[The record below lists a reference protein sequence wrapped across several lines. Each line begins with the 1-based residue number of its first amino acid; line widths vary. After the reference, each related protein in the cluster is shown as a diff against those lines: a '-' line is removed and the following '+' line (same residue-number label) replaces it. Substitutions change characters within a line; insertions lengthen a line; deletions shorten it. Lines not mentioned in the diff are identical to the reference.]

1 MLLRVSVLVLVVGL
15 LVPSG
20 AMAAAKWNMK
30 FGHDMPEDSAQHV
43 AALKYAELVK
53 ERTKGQVE
61 VKVFPA
67 QQLGTDPEMVQQA
80 QMGTLEIVLPPTAKI
95 SGFAPSL
102 QLADLPFLFPT
113 KETCYQ
119 VLDGPVGDKLMALLE
134 SKGLKGVSFWESGF
148 KQMTANK
155 PIRKP
160 EDFAGMKVRVMES
173 PILIAQYKQVKANPI
188 PIDFAETYNAL
199 QQGVVEA
206 QENPLVS
213 IVNMKF
219 YEVQKYTMLSNHGFL
234 GYAFLFSKKVYEGLP
249 ADIQKVLRDTAREL
263 APFERAETAR
273 RESGYIERIRKG
285 GSQIVEFSA
294 AEKAA
299 FEQAFRP
306 VHQQFAKTIGED
318 LLKEA
323 YAHIETLRKK

>member
-1 MLLRVSVLVLVVGL
+1 MMSRVSVLVFVLSLVVT
-15 LVPSG
+15 SG

-30 FGHDMPEDSAQHV
+30 FGHDMPEDSAQHT
-43 AALKYAELVK
+43 AALKYADLVK

-61 VKVFPA
+61 IKVFPA

-95 SGFAPSL
+95 SGFAAQL
-102 QLADLPFLFPT
+102 QLADLPFLFPS
-113 KETCYQ
+113 KEICYQ
-119 VLDGPVGDKLMALLE
+119 VLDGPVGDKVLALLDA
-134 SKGLKGVSFWESGF
+134 KGLKGVSFWESGF
-148 KQMTANK
+148 KQITANK
-155 PIRKP
+155 AIRKP

-173 PILIAQYKQVKANPI
+173 PLLIAQYKQVKANPV

-199 QQGVVEA
+199 QQGVVDA

-234 GYAFLFSKKVYEGLP
+234 GYAFLFSKKVYDGLP
-249 ADIQKVLRDTAREL
+249 ADIQKVMRDTAREL
-263 APFERAETAR
+263 ASFERQDTAR
-273 RESGYIERIRKG
+273 REAGYIERIKKG
-285 GSQIVEFSA
+285 GSQIVTLSPQELQ
-294 AEKAA
+294 A
-299 FEQAFRP
+299 FEKAFRP

-318 LLKEA
+318 LLKET
-323 YAHIETLRKK
+323 YAHIEKLRK

>member
-1 MLLRVSVLVLVVGL
+1 MLRRVSVFVLALGL

-20 AMAAAKWNMK
+20 AMAAAKWSMK
-30 FGHDMPEDSAQHV
+30 FGHDMPEDSAQHA
-43 AALKYAELVK
+43 AALKFAQLVNQ
-53 ERTKGQVE
+53 RTNGQVE

-95 SGFAPSL
+95 SGFSASL

-113 KETCYQ
+113 KEICYQ
-119 VLDGPVGDKLMALLE
+119 VLDGPVGDKLLAMLE
-134 SKGLKGVSFWESGF
+134 TKGLKGLSFWESGF

-173 PILIAQYKQVKANPI
+173 PLLIAQYKQVKANPI

-234 GYAFLFSKKVYEGLP
+234 GYAFLVSKKVWDGLP
-249 ADIQKVLRDTAREL
+249 ADIQKALRDTAREL
-263 APFERAETAR
+263 APFERADTAR
-273 RESGYIERIRKG
+273 REGGYIERIKKG
-285 GSQIVEFSA
+285 GSEVITLTA
-294 AEKAA
+294 AELSA
-299 FEQAFRP
+299 FEKAFRP
-306 VHQQFAKTIGED
+306 VHQQFAPRIGED
-318 LLKEA
+318 LVKEA
-323 YAHIETLRKK
+323 YAQIEKLRKK

>member
-1 MLLRVSVLVLVVGL
+1 MKRAMMLLGLVLCL
-15 LVPSG
+15 SAPSVTL
-20 AMAAAKWNMK
+20 AAQYVMK

-43 AALKYAELVK
+43 AALKYADLVK
-53 ERTKGQVE
+53 ERTKGRVE
-61 VKVFPA
+61 IRVFPA

-95 SGFAPSL
+95 SGFAPAL
-102 QLADLPFLFPT
+102 QLADLPFLFPN
-113 KETCYQ
+113 KEICYR
-119 VLDGPVGDKLMALLE
+119 VLDGPVGDKLLAMLD

-206 QENPLVS
+206 QENPLAS

-234 GYAFLFSKKVYEGLP
+234 GYAFLFSKKVYDGLP
-249 ADIQKVLRDTAREL
+249 ADVQQTLRDTAREL
-263 APFERAETAR
+263 ASFERQDTAR
-273 RESGYIERIRKG
+273 REGGYVERIKKG
-285 GSQIVEFSA
+285 GSQVIEFTPQERQA
-294 AEKAA
+294 FEKA
-299 FEQAFRP
+299 FLP
-306 VHQQFAKTIGED
+306 VHKQFEKVVGED

-323 YAHIETLRKK
+323 YAHIDKLRK

>member
-1 MLLRVSVLVLVVGL
+1 MVRRLCLLVLALGL
-15 LVPSG
+15 LAPSG
-20 AMAAAKWNMK
+20 AAAAAKWSMK

-43 AALKYAELVK
+43 AALKFADLVK

-95 SGFAPSL
+95 SGFAPQL
-102 QLADLPFLFPT
+102 QLADLPFLFPS
-113 KETCYQ
+113 KAICYQ
-119 VLDGPVGDKLMALLE
+119 VLDGPVGDKLLALLE

-148 KQMTANK
+148 KQ
-155 PIRKP
+155 
-160 EDFAGMKVRVMES
+160 MKVRVMES

-234 GYAFLFSKKVYEGLP
+234 GYAFLFSKKVYDGLP
-249 ADIQKVLRDTAREL
+249 TDIQKVLRDTAREL
-263 APFERAETAR
+263 APFERSDTAR
-273 RESGYIERIRKG
+273 REAGYIERIKKG
-285 GSQIVEFSA
+285 GSEIVEFSP

-299 FEQAFRP
+299 FEKAFRP

-318 LLKEA
+318 LLKET
-323 YAHIETLRKK
+323 YAQIETLRK

>member
-1 MLLRVSVLVLVVGL
+1 MLQRASVLVLVFGL

-95 SGFAPSL
+95 SGFAAQL
-102 QLADLPFLFPT
+102 QLADLPFLFPS
-113 KETCYQ
+113 KEICYQ
-119 VLDGPVGDKLMALLE
+119 VLDGPVGDKLLALLDA
-134 SKGLKGVSFWESGF
+134 KGLKGISFWESGF
-148 KQMTANK
+148 KQVTANK
-155 PIRKP
+155 AIRKP

-173 PILIAQYKQVKANPI
+173 PLLIAQYKQVKANPV

-199 QQGVVEA
+199 QQGVVDA

-234 GYAFLFSKKVYEGLP
+234 GYAFLFSKKVYDGLP
-249 ADIQKVLRDTAREL
+249 ADIQKVMRDTAREL
-263 APFERAETAR
+263 ASFERQDTAR
-273 RESGYIERIRKG
+273 REAGYIERIKKG
-285 GSQIVEFSA
+285 GSQVVALTPQELQAF
-294 AEKAA
+294 EKAL
-299 FEQAFRP
+299 RP

-318 LLKEA
+318 LLNEA
-323 YAHIETLRKK
+323 YAHIDKLRK

>member
-1 MLLRVSVLVLVVGL
+1 MLKRVSVLL
-15 LVPSG
+15 LVFGLVAPSA

-43 AALKYAELVK
+43 AALKYADLVK

-61 VKVFPA
+61 IKVFPA

-95 SGFAPSL
+95 SGFAAQL
-102 QLADLPFLFPT
+102 QLADLPFLFPS

-119 VLDGPVGDKLMALLE
+119 VLDGPVGDKVLALLDA
-134 SKGLKGVSFWESGF
+134 KGLKGVSFWESGF
-148 KQMTANK
+148 KQITANK
-155 PIRKP
+155 AIRKP

-173 PILIAQYKQVKANPI
+173 PLLIAQYKQVKANPV

-199 QQGVVEA
+199 QQGVVDA

-234 GYAFLFSKKVYEGLP
+234 GYAFLFSKKVYDGLP
-249 ADIQKVLRDTAREL
+249 ADIQKVMRDTAREL
-263 APFERAETAR
+263 AAFERQDTAR
-273 RESGYIERIRKG
+273 REAGYIERIKKG
-285 GSQIVEFSA
+285 GSQIVTLSPPELQ
-294 AEKAA
+294 A
-299 FEQAFRP
+299 FEKAFRP

-318 LLKEA
+318 LLKET
-323 YAHIETLRKK
+323 YAHIEKLRK

>member
-1 MLLRVSVLVLVVGL
+1 MLKRVSVVLLLFGL
-15 LVPSG
+15 LVPSA

-30 FGHDMPEDSAQHV
+30 FGHDMPEDSAQHA
-43 AALKYAELVK
+43 AALKYADLVK

-61 VKVFPA
+61 IKVFPA

-95 SGFAPSL
+95 SGFAAQL
-102 QLADLPFLFPT
+102 QLADLPFLFPS
-113 KETCYQ
+113 KEVCYQ
-119 VLDGPVGDKLMALLE
+119 VLDGPVGDKVLALLDA
-134 SKGLKGVSFWESGF
+134 KGLKGVSFWESGF
-148 KQMTANK
+148 KQITANK
-155 PIRKP
+155 AIRKP

-173 PILIAQYKQVKANPI
+173 PLLIAQYKQVKANPV

-199 QQGVVEA
+199 QQGVVDA

-234 GYAFLFSKKVYEGLP
+234 GYAFLFSKKVYDGLP
-249 ADIQKVLRDTAREL
+249 ADIQKVMRDTAREL
-263 APFERAETAR
+263 ASFERQDTAR
-273 RESGYIERIRKG
+273 REGGYIERIKKG
-285 GSQIVEFSA
+285 GSQVVTLTPQELQGFA
-294 AEKAA
+294 KA
-299 FEQAFRP
+299 FQP

-318 LLKEA
+318 LLKET
-323 YAHIETLRKK
+323 YAHIEKLRK

>member
-1 MLLRVSVLVLVVGL
+1 MLKRVSVLLLVFGLVV
-15 LVPSG
+15 PSA

-43 AALKYAELVK
+43 VALKYVDLVK

-61 VKVFPA
+61 IKVFPA

-95 SGFAPSL
+95 SGFAAQL
-102 QLADLPFLFPT
+102 QLADLPFLFPS
-113 KETCYQ
+113 KEICYQ
-119 VLDGPVGDKLMALLE
+119 VLDGPVGDKVLALLDA
-134 SKGLKGVSFWESGF
+134 KGLKGVSFWESGF
-148 KQMTANK
+148 KQITANK
-155 PIRKP
+155 AIRKP

-173 PILIAQYKQVKANPI
+173 PLLIAQYKQVKANPV

-199 QQGVVEA
+199 QQGVVDA

-249 ADIQKVLRDTAREL
+249 ADIQKIMRDTAREL
-263 APFERAETAR
+263 ATFERQDTAR
-273 RESGYIERIRKG
+273 REAGYIERIKKG
-285 GSQIVEFSA
+285 GSQIVTLSPQELQ
-294 AEKAA
+294 A
-299 FEQAFRP
+299 FEKAFRP

-318 LLKEA
+318 LLKET
-323 YAHIETLRKK
+323 YAHIEKLRK

>member
-1 MLLRVSVLVLVVGL
+1 MKRALVLSGL
-15 LVPSG
+15 VLSLVFPSG
-20 AMAAAKWNMK
+20 VLAAAQYVMK

-53 ERTKGQVE
+53 ERTQGRVE
-61 VKVFPA
+61 VRVFPA

-80 QMGTLEIVLPPTAKI
+80 QMGTLEIVLPPTAKL
-95 SGFAPSL
+95 SGFVPQL

-113 KETCYQ
+113 KEICYQ
-119 VLDGPVGDKLMALLE
+119 VLDGPVGDKLLAMME
-134 SKGLKGVSFWESGF
+134 KVGLKGVAFWESGF

-155 PIRKP
+155 PIRRP

-219 YEVQKYTMLSNHGFL
+219 YEVQKYTMLSYHGFL
-234 GYAFLFSKKVYEGLP
+234 GYAFLFSKKVYDGLP
-249 ADIQKVLRDTAREL
+249 PDIQKVLRDTAREL

-273 RESGYIERIRKG
+273 REAGYIERIRKG
-285 GSQIVEFSA
+285 GSQIVEFTP
-294 AEKAA
+294 EERVA
-299 FEQAFRP
+299 FEKAFRP
-306 VHQQFAKTIGED
+306 VHEQFAKVVGED

-323 YAHIETLRKK
+323 YAHIERLRK

>member
-1 MLLRVSVLVLVVGL
+1 MMRAVLVLGLTLGL
-15 LVPSG
+15 LLPSG
-20 AMAAAKWNMK
+20 ALAAAKWNMK

-43 AALKYAELVK
+43 AALKFADLVK

-67 QQLGTDPEMVQQA
+67 QQLGTDPEMMQQA

-95 SGFAPSL
+95 SGFAAQL
-102 QLADLPFLFPT
+102 QLADLPFLFPS
-113 KETCYQ
+113 KQACYQ
-119 VLDGPVGDKLMALLE
+119 VLDGPVGDKLMAFLDA
-134 SKGLKGVSFWESGF
+134 KGLKGVSFWESGF

-173 PILIAQYKQVKANPI
+173 PLLIAQYKQMKANPI

-234 GYAFLFSKKVYEGLP
+234 GYAFLFSKKVYDGLP

-263 APFERAETAR
+263 AAFERQDTAR
-273 RESGYIERIRKG
+273 REGGYIERIKKG
-285 GSQIVEFSA
+285 GSEVITLTPQEL
-294 AEKAA
+294 
-299 FEQAFRP
+299 QAFAKALLP
-306 VHQQFAKTIGED
+306 VHQQFAKTIGEE

-323 YAHIETLRKK
+323 YAEVDKYRK

>member
-1 MLLRVSVLVLVVGL
+1 MLKRVSVLLLVLGLVV
-15 LVPSG
+15 PSA
-20 AMAAAKWNMK
+20 AMAAAKWTMK

-43 AALKYAELVK
+43 AALKYADLVK

-61 VKVFPA
+61 IKVFPA

-95 SGFAPSL
+95 SGFAAQL
-102 QLADLPFLFPT
+102 QLADLPFLFPS
-113 KETCYQ
+113 KEACYQ
-119 VLDGPVGDKLMALLE
+119 VLDGPVGDKVLALLDA
-134 SKGLKGVSFWESGF
+134 KGLKGVSFWESGF
-148 KQMTANK
+148 KQITANK
-155 PIRKP
+155 AIRKP

-173 PILIAQYKQVKANPI
+173 PLLIAQYKQVKANPV

-199 QQGVVEA
+199 QQGVVDA

-234 GYAFLFSKKVYEGLP
+234 GYAFLFSKKVYDGLP
-249 ADIQKVLRDTAREL
+249 ADIQKVMRDTAREL
-263 APFERAETAR
+263 ASFERQDTAR
-273 RESGYIERIRKG
+273 REAGYIERIKKG
-285 GSQIVEFSA
+285 GSQIVTLSPQELQ
-294 AEKAA
+294 A
-299 FEQAFRP
+299 FEKAFRP

-318 LLKEA
+318 LLKET
-323 YAHIETLRKK
+323 YAHIDKLRK

>member
-1 MLLRVSVLVLVVGL
+1 MLKRVSVLALVLGL

-20 AMAAAKWNMK
+20 VMAAAKWSMK

-95 SGFAPSL
+95 SGFAAQL
-102 QLADLPFLFPT
+102 QLADLPFLFPS
-113 KETCYQ
+113 KDTCYQ
-119 VLDGPVGDKLMALLE
+119 VLDGPVGDKLLAVLE
-134 SKGLKGVSFWESGF
+134 AKGLKGVSFWESGF
-148 KQMTANK
+148 KQITANK
-155 PIRKP
+155 AIRKP

-173 PILIAQYKQVKANPI
+173 PLLIAQYKQVKANPV

-199 QQGVVEA
+199 QQGVVDA

-219 YEVQKYTMLSNHGFL
+219 YEVQKFTMLSNHGFL
-234 GYAFLFSKKVYEGLP
+234 GYAFLFSKKVYDGLP
-249 ADIQKVLRDTAREL
+249 ADIQTIMRDTAREL
-263 APFERAETAR
+263 ASFERQDTAR
-273 RESGYIERIRKG
+273 REAGYIERIKKG
-285 GSQIVEFSA
+285 GSQVVTLTPQELQAF
-294 AEKAA
+294 EKAL
-299 FEQAFRP
+299 RP

-318 LLKEA
+318 LLKET
-323 YAHIETLRKK
+323 YAHIDKLRK

>member
-1 MLLRVSVLVLVVGL
+1 MMRRVLVLCLALGL
-15 LVPSG
+15 LLPSA

-43 AALKYAELVK
+43 AAMKYAQLVK

-95 SGFAPSL
+95 GGFSASL
-102 QLADLPFLFPT
+102 QLADLPFLFPS
-113 KETCYQ
+113 KEICYQ
-119 VLDGPVGDKLMALLE
+119 VLDGPVGDTLLAKLE
-134 SKGLKGVSFWESGF
+134 EKGLKGVSFWESGF

-155 PIRKP
+155 AIRKP
-160 EDFAGMKVRVMES
+160 EDFAGLKVRVMES
-173 PILIAQYKQVKANPI
+173 PLLIAQYKQVKANPI

-199 QQGVVEA
+199 QQGVADA

-234 GYAFLFSKKVYEGLP
+234 GYAFLFSKKVWDGLP
-249 ADIQKVLRDTAREL
+249 ADIQKVMRDTAREM

-273 RESGYIERIRKG
+273 REGGYIERIKKG
-285 GSQIVEFSA
+285 GSEVITLSSA
-294 AEKAA
+294 ELAGFEKA
-299 FEQAFRP
+299 FKP
-306 VHQQFAKTIGED
+306 VHQQFAPKIGEP

-323 YAHIETLRKK
+323 YAHIDKLRK

>member
-1 MLLRVSVLVLVVGL
+1 MLKRVSVLVLVLGL

-20 AMAAAKWNMK
+20 VMAAAKWNMK

-43 AALKYAELVK
+43 AALKYADLVK

-61 VKVFPA
+61 IKVFPA

-95 SGFAPSL
+95 SGFAAQL
-102 QLADLPFLFPT
+102 QLADLPFLFPS
-113 KETCYQ
+113 KQICYQ
-119 VLDGPVGDKLMALLE
+119 VLDGPVGDKLLALLDA
-134 SKGLKGVSFWESGF
+134 KGLKGISFWESGF
-148 KQMTANK
+148 KQITANK
-155 PIRKP
+155 AIRKP

-173 PILIAQYKQVKANPI
+173 PLLIAQYKQVKANPV

-199 QQGVVEA
+199 QQGVVDA

-234 GYAFLFSKKVYEGLP
+234 GYAFLFSKKVYDGLP
-249 ADIQKVLRDTAREL
+249 ADVQKVMRDTAREL
-263 APFERAETAR
+263 ASFERQDTAR
-273 RESGYIERIRKG
+273 RETGYIERIKNG
-285 GSQIVEFSA
+285 GSQVVALSPQELEGF
-294 AEKAA
+294 EK
-299 FEQAFRP
+299 AFRP

-318 LLKEA
+318 LLNEA
-323 YAHIETLRKK
+323 YTHIEKLRK

>member
-1 MLLRVSVLVLVVGL
+1 MLQRVSVLVLVLGL

-20 AMAAAKWNMK
+20 ALAAAKWNMK

-95 SGFAPSL
+95 SGFAAQL
-102 QLADLPFLFPT
+102 QLADLPFLFPS
-113 KETCYQ
+113 KEVCYQ
-119 VLDGPVGDKLMALLE
+119 VLDGPVGDKLLALLDA
-134 SKGLKGVSFWESGF
+134 KGLKGISFWESGF

-155 PIRKP
+155 AIRKP

-173 PILIAQYKQVKANPI
+173 PLLIAQYKQVKANPV

-199 QQGVVEA
+199 QQGVVDA

-234 GYAFLFSKKVYEGLP
+234 GYAFLFSKKVYDGLP
-249 ADIQKVLRDTAREL
+249 ADIQKIMRETAREL
-263 APFERAETAR
+263 AAFERQDTAR
-273 RESGYIERIRKG
+273 REAGYIDRIKKG
-285 GSQIVEFSA
+285 GSQIVELTSQ
-294 AEKAA
+294 ELQA
-299 FEQAFRP
+299 FEKAFRP

-318 LLKEA
+318 LLKET
-323 YAHIETLRKK
+323 YAHIEKLRK

>member
-1 MLLRVSVLVLVVGL
+1 MLQRAAGLVLVLAL
-15 LVPSG
+15 LLPSG
-20 AMAAAKWNMK
+20 AMAAAKWTMK

-43 AALKYAELVK
+43 AAMKYAELVK

-95 SGFAPSL
+95 GGFAPQL
-102 QLADLPFLFPT
+102 QLADLPFLFPS
-113 KETCYQ
+113 KETCYK
-119 VLDGPVGDKLMALLE
+119 VLDGPVGDKLLALLE
-134 SKGLKGVSFWESGF
+134 PKGLKGVSFWESGF

-155 PIRKP
+155 AIRKP

-173 PILIAQYKQVKANPI
+173 PLLIAQYKQVKANPV
-188 PIDFAETYNAL
+188 PIDFSETYNAL
-199 QQGVVEA
+199 QQGVVDA

-219 YEVQKYTMLSNHGFL
+219 YEVQKYTMLSSHGFL
-234 GYAFLFSKKVYEGLP
+234 GYAFLFSKKVFDGLP
-249 ADIQKVLRDTAREL
+249 ADIQKILRDTAREL
-263 APFERAETAR
+263 AAFERADTAR
-273 RESGYIERIRKG
+273 REAGYIERIKKG

-299 FEQAFRP
+299 FEKAFRP
-306 VHQQFAKTIGED
+306 VHQQFAKTIGEE

-323 YAHIETLRKK
+323 YAEVEKYRK

>member
-1 MLLRVSVLVLVVGL
+1 MMRPLVALALALALLA
-15 LVPSG
+15 PP
-20 AMAAAKWNMK
+20 AALAAQYSMK
-30 FGHDMPEDSAQHV
+30 FGHDMPEDSAQHA

-53 ERTKGQVE
+53 ERTKGRVE

-67 QQLGTDPEMVQQA
+67 QQLGTAPEMVQQA

-95 SGFAPSL
+95 GGFAPQL

-113 KETCYQ
+113 KGICYQ
-119 VLDGPVGDKLMALLE
+119 VLDGPVGDRLLSLLE

-155 PIRKP
+155 PLRKA
-160 EDFAGMKVRVMES
+160 EDFAGLKFRVMES
-173 PILIAQYKQVKANPI
+173 PILIAQYKQVKANPV

-199 QQGVVEA
+199 QQGVVDA

-234 GYAFLFSKKVYEGLP
+234 GYAFLFSKKVWDGLP
-249 ADIQKVLRDTAREL
+249 ADIQKILRDTAREL
-263 APFERAETAR
+263 APVERQDTAK
-273 RESGYIERIRKG
+273 REAGYIERIRKG
-285 GSQIVEFSA
+285 GSQIVEFTA
-294 AEKAA
+294 AERAGLEK
-299 FEQAFRP
+299 AFRP

-318 LLKEA
+318 LLQQA
-323 YAHIETLRKK
+323 YEHVEKLRK

>member
-1 MLLRVSVLVLVVGL
+1 MKYRLIIVGL
-15 LVPSG
+15 AVSLALG
-20 AMAAAKWNMK
+20 APAWAAQYVLKL
-30 FGHDMPEDSAQHV
+30 GHDMPENSAQHV
-43 AALKYAELVK
+43 AALKFRDLVK
-53 ERTKGQVE
+53 ERTQGRVE
-61 VKVFPA
+61 VRVFPA

-80 QMGTLEIVLPPTAKI
+80 QMGTLEIVLPPTAKL
-95 SGFAPSL
+95 SGFVPQL

-113 KETCYQ
+113 KDACYK
-119 VLDGPVGDKLMALLE
+119 VLDGPVGDKLLAMLE
-134 SKGLKGVSFWESGF
+134 SKGLVGVSFWESGF

-234 GYAFLFSKKVYEGLP
+234 GYAFLFSKKVWDTLP

-263 APFERAETAR
+263 APFEREETAR
-273 RESGYIERIRKG
+273 REAGYIATIKKG
-285 GSQIVEFSA
+285 GSQIIEFTPQ
-294 AEKAA
+294 ERAA
-299 FEQAFRP
+299 FEKAFRP

-318 LLKEA
+318 LLQQT
-323 YAHIETLRKK
+323 YAQIESLRK

>member
-1 MLLRVSVLVLVVGL
+1 MLKRVSVLL
-15 LVPSG
+15 LVFGLIAPSA

-43 AALKYAELVK
+43 AALKYADLVK

-61 VKVFPA
+61 IKVFPA

-95 SGFAPSL
+95 SGFAAQL
-102 QLADLPFLFPT
+102 QLADLPFLFPS
-113 KETCYQ
+113 KDICYQ
-119 VLDGPVGDKLMALLE
+119 VLDGPVGDKVLALLDA
-134 SKGLKGVSFWESGF
+134 KGLKGVSFWESGF
-148 KQMTANK
+148 KQITANK
-155 PIRKP
+155 AIRKP

-173 PILIAQYKQVKANPI
+173 PLLIAQYKQVKANPV

-199 QQGVVEA
+199 QQGVVDA

-234 GYAFLFSKKVYEGLP
+234 GYAFLFSKKVYDGLP
-249 ADIQKVLRDTAREL
+249 ADIQKIMRDTAREL
-263 APFERAETAR
+263 ASFERQDTAR
-273 RESGYIERIRKG
+273 RETGYIERIKKG
-285 GSQIVEFSA
+285 GSQVVTLSPEELQAF
-294 AEKAA
+294 EKAL
-299 FEQAFRP
+299 RP

-318 LLKEA
+318 LLQET
-323 YAHIETLRKK
+323 YAHIEKLRK

>member
-1 MLLRVSVLVLVVGL
+1 MLKRVSVLLLVLGLVV
-15 LVPSG
+15 PSA
-20 AMAAAKWNMK
+20 AMAAAKWSMK

-43 AALKYAELVK
+43 AALKYADLVK

-61 VKVFPA
+61 IKVFPA

-95 SGFAPSL
+95 SGFAAQL
-102 QLADLPFLFPT
+102 QLADLPFLFPS

-119 VLDGPVGDKLMALLE
+119 VLDGPVGDKVLALLDA
-134 SKGLKGVSFWESGF
+134 KGLKGVSFWESGF
-148 KQMTANK
+148 KQITANK
-155 PIRKP
+155 AIRKP

-173 PILIAQYKQVKANPI
+173 PLLIAQYKQVKANPV

-199 QQGVVEA
+199 QQGVVDA

-234 GYAFLFSKKVYEGLP
+234 GYAFLFSKKVYDGLP
-249 ADIQKVLRDTAREL
+249 ADIQKVMRDTAREL
-263 APFERAETAR
+263 ASFER
-273 RESGYIERIRKG
+273 RIRRDGKPAT
-285 GSQIVEFSA
+285 SSESRRA
-294 AEKAA
+294 AA
-299 FEQAFRP
+299 RSS
-306 VHQQFAKTIGED
+306 
-318 LLKEA
+318 
-323 YAHIETLRKK
+323 R

>member
-1 MLLRVSVLVLVVGL
+1 MKRGLVLSGLIFGL
-15 LVPSG
+15 LLPSG
-20 AMAAAKWNMK
+20 APGAQWVMK

-53 ERTKGQVE
+53 ARTRGRVE
-61 VKVFPA
+61 VRVFPA

-80 QMGTLEIVLPPTAKI
+80 QMGTLEIVLPPTAKL
-95 SGFAPSL
+95 SGFVPQL
-102 QLADLPFLFPT
+102 QLADLPFLFPS
-113 KETCYQ
+113 KAICYQ
-119 VLDGPVGDKLMALLE
+119 VLDGPVGDKLLAMMD
-134 SKGLKGVSFWESGF
+134 KVGLKGVAFWESGF

-155 PIRKP
+155 PIRHP

-219 YEVQKYTMLSNHGFL
+219 YEVQKYTMLSYHGFL
-234 GYAFLFSKKVYEGLP
+234 GYAFLFSKKVYDGLP

-263 APFERAETAR
+263 APFERQDTAR
-273 RESGYIERIRKG
+273 REAGYIERIKKG
-285 GSQIVEFSA
+285 GSQIVEFTPQ
-294 AEKAA
+294 ERAA

-306 VHQQFAKTIGED
+306 VHQQFAKVVGED

-323 YAHIETLRKK
+323 YAHIERLRKQ

>member
-1 MLLRVSVLVLVVGL
+1 MLKRVSVLALVLGL

-20 AMAAAKWNMK
+20 AMAAAKWSMK

-95 SGFAPSL
+95 SGFAAPL
-102 QLADLPFLFPT
+102 QLADLPFLFPS

-119 VLDGPVGDKLMALLE
+119 VLDGSVGDKLLALLDA
-134 SKGLKGVSFWESGF
+134 KGLKGVSFWESGF
-148 KQMTANK
+148 KQITANK
-155 PIRKP
+155 AIRKP

-173 PILIAQYKQVKANPI
+173 PLLIAQYKQVKANPV

-199 QQGVVEA
+199 QQGVVDA

-219 YEVQKYTMLSNHGFL
+219 YEVQKFTMLSNHGFL
-234 GYAFLFSKKVYEGLP
+234 GYAFLFSKKVYDGLP
-249 ADIQKVLRDTAREL
+249 ADIQKIMRDTAREL
-263 APFERAETAR
+263 ASFERQDTAR
-273 RESGYIERIRKG
+273 REAGYIERIKKG
-285 GSQIVEFSA
+285 GSQVVSLTPQELQAF
-294 AEKAA
+294 EKAL
-299 FEQAFRP
+299 RP

-318 LLKEA
+318 LLKET
-323 YAHIETLRKK
+323 YAHIDKLRK

>member
-1 MLLRVSVLVLVVGL
+1 MLKRVSVLLLLFGL

-20 AMAAAKWNMK
+20 AKAAAKWNMK
-30 FGHDMPEDSAQHV
+30 FGHDMPEDSAQHA
-43 AALKYAELVK
+43 AALKYADLVK

-61 VKVFPA
+61 IKVFPA

-95 SGFAPSL
+95 SGFAAQL
-102 QLADLPFLFPT
+102 QLADLPFLFPS
-113 KETCYQ
+113 KEICYQ
-119 VLDGPVGDKLMALLE
+119 VLDGPVGDKVLALLDA
-134 SKGLKGVSFWESGF
+134 KGLKGVSFWESGF
-148 KQMTANK
+148 KQITANK
-155 PIRKP
+155 AIRKP

-173 PILIAQYKQVKANPI
+173 PLLIAQYKQVKANPV

-199 QQGVVEA
+199 QQGVVDA

-234 GYAFLFSKKVYEGLP
+234 GYAFLFSKKVYDGLP
-249 ADIQKVLRDTAREL
+249 ADIQKVMRDTAREL
-263 APFERAETAR
+263 ASFERQDTAR
-273 RESGYIERIRKG
+273 REAGYVERIKKG
-285 GSQIVEFSA
+285 GSQVVALTPQELQGFA
-294 AEKAA
+294 KA
-299 FEQAFRP
+299 FQP

-323 YAHIETLRKK
+323 YAHIDKLRK

>member
-1 MLLRVSVLVLVVGL
+1 MRRLVVSALALAL
-15 LVPSG
+15 LLPS
-20 AMAAAKWNMK
+20 AARAAQYSMK

-53 ERTKGQVE
+53 ERTKGRVE

-95 SGFAPSL
+95 GGFAAQL
-102 QLADLPFLFPT
+102 QLADLPFLFPA
-113 KETCYQ
+113 KEICYQ
-119 VLDGPVGDKLMALLE
+119 VLDGPVGDRLLGLLE

-155 PIRKP
+155 PLRKP
-160 EDFAGMKVRVMES
+160 EDFAGLKFRVMES
-173 PILIAQYKQVKANPI
+173 PILIAQYKQVKANPV

-199 QQGVVEA
+199 QQGVVDA

-234 GYAFLFSKKVYEGLP
+234 GYAFLFSKKVWDGLP
-249 ADIQKVLRDTAREL
+249 ADIQKILRDTAREL
-263 APFERAETAR
+263 APFERQETAR
-273 RESGYIERIRKG
+273 REGGYIERIKKG
-285 GSQIVEFSA
+285 GSQIVEFSPQERA
-294 AEKAA
+294 GLEK
-299 FEQAFRP
+299 AFRP

-318 LLKEA
+318 LLKQA
-323 YAHIETLRKK
+323 YEHVEKLRK

>member
-1 MLLRVSVLVLVVGL
+1 MLQRVSVLVLVFGL

-43 AALKYAELVK
+43 AALKYADLVK

-61 VKVFPA
+61 IKVFPA

-95 SGFAPSL
+95 SGFAAQL
-102 QLADLPFLFPT
+102 QLADLPFLFPS

-119 VLDGPVGDKLMALLE
+119 VLDGPVGDKVLALLDA
-134 SKGLKGVSFWESGF
+134 KGLKGVSFWESGF
-148 KQMTANK
+148 KQITANK
-155 PIRKP
+155 AIRKP

-173 PILIAQYKQVKANPI
+173 PLLIAQYKQVKANPV

-199 QQGVVEA
+199 QQGVVDA

-234 GYAFLFSKKVYEGLP
+234 GYAFLFSKKVYDGLP
-249 ADIQKVLRDTAREL
+249 ADIQKIMRDTAREL
-263 APFERAETAR
+263 ASFERQDTAR
-273 RESGYIERIRKG
+273 REAGYIERIKKG
-285 GSQIVEFSA
+285 GSQIVTLSPQELQ
-294 AEKAA
+294 A
-299 FEQAFRP
+299 FEKAFRP

-318 LLKEA
+318 LLKET
-323 YAHIETLRKK
+323 YAHIEKLRK

>member
-1 MLLRVSVLVLVVGL
+1 MLKRVSVLLLVLGLVV
-15 LVPSG
+15 PSA
-20 AMAAAKWNMK
+20 AMAAAKWTMK

-43 AALKYAELVK
+43 AALKYADLVK

-61 VKVFPA
+61 IKVFPA

-95 SGFAPSL
+95 SGFAAQL
-102 QLADLPFLFPT
+102 QLADLPFLFPS

-119 VLDGPVGDKLMALLE
+119 VLDGPVGDKVLALLDA
-134 SKGLKGVSFWESGF
+134 KGLKGVSFWESGF
-148 KQMTANK
+148 KQITANK
-155 PIRKP
+155 AIRKP

-173 PILIAQYKQVKANPI
+173 PLLIAQYKQVKANPV

-199 QQGVVEA
+199 QQGVVDA

-234 GYAFLFSKKVYEGLP
+234 GYAFLFSKKVYDGLP
-249 ADIQKVLRDTAREL
+249 ADIQKVMRDTAREL
-263 APFERAETAR
+263 ASFERQDTAR
-273 RESGYIERIRKG
+273 REAGYIERIKKG
-285 GSQIVEFSA
+285 GSQIVTLSPQELQ
-294 AEKAA
+294 A
-299 FEQAFRP
+299 FEKAFRP

-318 LLKEA
+318 LLKET
-323 YAHIETLRKK
+323 YAHIDKLRK

>member
-1 MLLRVSVLVLVVGL
+1 MLKRVSVLLLVLGLVV
-15 LVPSG
+15 PSA

-43 AALKYAELVK
+43 AALKYADLVK

-61 VKVFPA
+61 IKVFPA

-95 SGFAPSL
+95 SGFAAQL
-102 QLADLPFLFPT
+102 QLADLPFLFPS
-113 KETCYQ
+113 KEICYQ
-119 VLDGPVGDKLMALLE
+119 VLDGPVGDKVLALLDA
-134 SKGLKGVSFWESGF
+134 KGLKGVSFWESGF
-148 KQMTANK
+148 KQITANK
-155 PIRKP
+155 AIRKP

-173 PILIAQYKQVKANPI
+173 PLLIAQYKQVKANPV

-199 QQGVVEA
+199 QQGVVDA

-249 ADIQKVLRDTAREL
+249 ADIQKIMRDTAREL
-263 APFERAETAR
+263 ASFERQDTAR
-273 RESGYIERIRKG
+273 REAGYIERIKKG
-285 GSQIVEFSA
+285 GSQIVTLTPQELQGFA
-294 AEKAA
+294 KA
-299 FEQAFRP
+299 FLP

-318 LLKEA
+318 LLKET
-323 YAHIETLRKK
+323 YANIEKLRK

>member
-1 MLLRVSVLVLVVGL
+1 MARVVLMLGLILGL
-15 LVPSG
+15 LLPSG
-20 AMAAAKWNMK
+20 ALAAAKWNMK

-43 AALKYAELVK
+43 AALKYADLVK

-61 VKVFPA
+61 IKVFPA

-95 SGFAPSL
+95 SGFAAQL
-102 QLADLPFLFPT
+102 QLADLPFLFPS
-113 KETCYQ
+113 KEICYQ
-119 VLDGPVGDKLMALLE
+119 VLDGPVGDKVLALLDA
-134 SKGLKGVSFWESGF
+134 KGLKGVSFWESGF
-148 KQMTANK
+148 KQITANK
-155 PIRKP
+155 AIRKP

-173 PILIAQYKQVKANPI
+173 PLLIAQYKQVKANPV

-199 QQGVVEA
+199 QQGVVDA

-234 GYAFLFSKKVYEGLP
+234 GYAFLFSKKVYDGLP
-249 ADIQKVLRDTAREL
+249 ADIQKIMRDTAREL
-263 APFERAETAR
+263 ASFERQDTAR
-273 RESGYIERIRKG
+273 REAGYIERIKKG
-285 GSQIVEFSA
+285 GSQIVTLTPQELQGFA
-294 AEKAA
+294 KA
-299 FEQAFRP
+299 FQP

-318 LLKEA
+318 LLKET
-323 YAHIETLRKK
+323 YAHIEKLRK

>member
-1 MLLRVSVLVLVVGL
+1 MLQRVSVLVLVFGV

-20 AMAAAKWNMK
+20 ARAAAKWNMK

-95 SGFAPSL
+95 SGFAAQL
-102 QLADLPFLFPT
+102 QLADLPFLFPS
-113 KETCYQ
+113 KDICYQ
-119 VLDGPVGDKLMALLE
+119 VLDGPVGDKMLALLDA
-134 SKGLKGVSFWESGF
+134 KGLKGVSFWESGF

-155 PIRKP
+155 AIRKP

-173 PILIAQYKQVKANPI
+173 PLLIAQYKQVKANPV

-199 QQGVVEA
+199 QQGVVDA

-219 YEVQKYTMLSNHGFL
+219 YEVQKFTMLSNHGFL
-234 GYAFLFSKKVYEGLP
+234 GYAFLFSKKVYDGLP
-249 ADIQKVLRDTAREL
+249 ADIQKTLRDTAREL
-263 APFERAETAR
+263 ASFERQDTAR
-273 RESGYIERIRKG
+273 REAGYIERIQKG
-285 GSQIVEFSA
+285 GSQVIALTPQEL
-294 AEKAA
+294 
-299 FEQAFRP
+299 QAFAKAFQP

-318 LLKEA
+318 LLNEA
-323 YAHIETLRKK
+323 YAHIDKLRK

>member
-1 MLLRVSVLVLVVGL
+1 MLKRVSVLLLVLGL
-15 LVPSG
+15 LVPSA

-30 FGHDMPEDSAQHV
+30 FGHDMPEDSAQHA
-43 AALKYAELVK
+43 AALKYADLVK

-61 VKVFPA
+61 IKVFPA

-95 SGFAPSL
+95 SGFAAQL
-102 QLADLPFLFPT
+102 QLADLPFLFPS

-119 VLDGPVGDKLMALLE
+119 VLDGPVGDKVLALLDA
-134 SKGLKGVSFWESGF
+134 KGLKGVSFWESGF
-148 KQMTANK
+148 KQITANK
-155 PIRKP
+155 AIRKP

-173 PILIAQYKQVKANPI
+173 PLLIAQYKQVKANPV

-199 QQGVVEA
+199 QQGVVDA

-234 GYAFLFSKKVYEGLP
+234 GYAFLFSKKVYDGLP
-249 ADIQKVLRDTAREL
+249 ADIQKVMRDTAREL
-263 APFERAETAR
+263 ASFERQDTAR
-273 RESGYIERIRKG
+273 RESGYIERIKKG
-285 GSQIVEFSA
+285 GSQVVALTPQELQGFA
-294 AEKAA
+294 KA
-299 FEQAFRP
+299 FQP

-318 LLKEA
+318 LLKET
-323 YAHIETLRKK
+323 YAHIDKLRK

>member
-1 MLLRVSVLVLVVGL
+1 VSVLVLVLGL
-15 LVPSG
+15 LLPSG
-20 AMAAAKWNMK
+20 AVAAAKWNMK
-30 FGHDMPEDSAQHV
+30 FGHDMPEDSAQHA
-43 AALKYAELVK
+43 AALRFADLVK

-95 SGFAPSL
+95 SGFAAQL
-102 QLADLPFLFPT
+102 QLADLPFLFPS
-113 KETCYQ
+113 KEICYQ
-119 VLDGPVGDKLMALLE
+119 VLDGPVGDKLLALLDA
-134 SKGLKGVSFWESGF
+134 KGLKGISFWESGF
-148 KQMTANK
+148 KQITANK
-155 PIRKP
+155 AIRKP

-173 PILIAQYKQVKANPI
+173 PLLIAQYKQVKANPV

-199 QQGVVEA
+199 QQGVVDA

-234 GYAFLFSKKVYEGLP
+234 GYAFLFSKKVYDALP
-249 ADIQKVLRDTAREL
+249 ADIQKVMRDTAREL
-263 APFERAETAR
+263 ASFERQDTAR
-273 RESGYIERIRKG
+273 REAGYIERIKKG
-285 GSQIVEFSA
+285 GSQIVALSPQELQAF
-294 AEKAA
+294 EKAL
-299 FEQAFRP
+299 RP

-318 LLKEA
+318 LLKET
-323 YAHIETLRKK
+323 YTHIDKLRK

>member
-1 MLLRVSVLVLVVGL
+1 MLKRVSVLLLVFGLVV
-15 LVPSG
+15 PSA
-20 AMAAAKWNMK
+20 AMAAAKWTMK

-43 AALKYAELVK
+43 AALKYADLVK

-95 SGFAPSL
+95 SGFAAQL
-102 QLADLPFLFPT
+102 QLADLPFLFPS

-119 VLDGPVGDKLMALLE
+119 VLDGPVGDKVLALLDA
-134 SKGLKGVSFWESGF
+134 KGLKGVSFWESGF
-148 KQMTANK
+148 KQITANK
-155 PIRKP
+155 AIRKP

-173 PILIAQYKQVKANPI
+173 PLLIAQYKQVKANPV

-199 QQGVVEA
+199 QQGVVDA

-234 GYAFLFSKKVYEGLP
+234 GYAFLFSKKVYDGLP
-249 ADIQKVLRDTAREL
+249 ADIQKVMRDTAREL
-263 APFERAETAR
+263 ASFERQDTAR
-273 RESGYIERIRKG
+273 REAGYIERIKKG
-285 GSQIVEFSA
+285 GSQIVTLSPQELQ
-294 AEKAA
+294 A
-299 FEQAFRP
+299 FEKAFRP

-318 LLKEA
+318 LLKET
-323 YAHIETLRKK
+323 YAHIDKLRK

>member
-1 MLLRVSVLVLVVGL
+1 MLFRALALAFSLMLLL
-15 LVPSG
+15 PAG

-95 SGFAPSL
+95 SGFAPAL

-113 KETCYQ
+113 KEICYQ
-119 VLDGPVGDKLMALLE
+119 VLDGPVGDKLLAMLE

-234 GYAFLFSKKVYEGLP
+234 GYAFLFSKKVYDGLP
-249 ADIQKVLRDTAREL
+249 ADIQKIMRDTAREL
-263 APFERAETAR
+263 ASFERQDTAR
-273 RESGYIERIRKG
+273 REGGYVERIKKG
-285 GSQIVEFSA
+285 GSQIVEFTPQ
-294 AEKAA
+294 EV
-299 FEQAFRP
+299 QAFSKAFLP
-306 VHQQFAKTIGED
+306 VHKQFEKVVGEE

-323 YAHIETLRKK
+323 YAHIEKLRK

>member
-1 MLLRVSVLVLVVGL
+1 MLKRVSVLLVVFGL
-15 LVPSG
+15 LVPSA

-61 VKVFPA
+61 IKVFPA

-95 SGFAPSL
+95 SGFAAQL
-102 QLADLPFLFPT
+102 QLADLPFLFPS

-119 VLDGPVGDKLMALLE
+119 VLDGPVGDKVLALLDA
-134 SKGLKGVSFWESGF
+134 KGLKGVSFWESGF
-148 KQMTANK
+148 KQITANK
-155 PIRKP
+155 AIRKP

-173 PILIAQYKQVKANPI
+173 PLLIAQYKQVKANPV

-199 QQGVVEA
+199 QQGVVDA

-234 GYAFLFSKKVYEGLP
+234 GYAFLFSKKVYDGLP
-249 ADIQKVLRDTAREL
+249 ADIQKVMRDTAREL
-263 APFERAETAR
+263 ASFERQDTAR
-273 RESGYIERIRKG
+273 REAGYVERIKKG
-285 GSQIVEFSA
+285 GSQIVTLSPQELQ
-294 AEKAA
+294 A
-299 FEQAFRP
+299 FENAFRP

-318 LLKEA
+318 LLKET
-323 YAHIETLRKK
+323 YAHIEKLRK

>member
-1 MLLRVSVLVLVVGL
+1 MLVRLSVLVLVVGL

-113 KETCYQ
+113 KEICYQ

-234 GYAFLFSKKVYEGLP
+234 GYAFLFSKKVYDGLP

-273 RESGYIERIRKG
+273 REGGYVERIRKG

>member
-1 MLLRVSVLVLVVGL
+1 MLSHVSVLVLVLGL

-95 SGFAPSL
+95 SGFAAQL
-102 QLADLPFLFPT
+102 QLADLPFLFPS

-119 VLDGPVGDKLMALLE
+119 VLDGPVGDKLLALLDA
-134 SKGLKGVSFWESGF
+134 KGLKGVSFWESGF
-148 KQMTANK
+148 KQITANK
-155 PIRKP
+155 AIRKP

-173 PILIAQYKQVKANPI
+173 PLLIAQYKQVKANPV

-199 QQGVVEA
+199 QQGVVDA

-234 GYAFLFSKKVYEGLP
+234 GYAFLFSKKVYDALP
-249 ADIQKVLRDTAREL
+249 ADIQKVMRDTAREL
-263 APFERAETAR
+263 ASFERQDTAR
-273 RESGYIERIRKG
+273 REAGYIERIKKG
-285 GSQIVEFSA
+285 GSQIVELTPQ
-294 AEKAA
+294 ELQA
-299 FEQAFRP
+299 FEKAFRP

-318 LLKEA
+318 LLNDA
-323 YAHIETLRKK
+323 YAHIEKLRK

>member
-1 MLLRVSVLVLVVGL
+1 MLKRVSVLLLVFGLVV
-15 LVPSG
+15 PSA

-43 AALKYAELVK
+43 AALKYADLVK

-61 VKVFPA
+61 IKVFPA

-95 SGFAPSL
+95 SGFAAQL
-102 QLADLPFLFPT
+102 QLADLPFLFPS
-113 KETCYQ
+113 KEACYK
-119 VLDGPVGDKLMALLE
+119 VLDGPVGDKVLALLDA
-134 SKGLKGVSFWESGF
+134 KGLKGVSFWESGF
-148 KQMTANK
+148 KQITANK
-155 PIRKP
+155 AIRKP

-173 PILIAQYKQVKANPI
+173 PLLIAQYKQVKANPV

-199 QQGVVEA
+199 QQGVVDA

-234 GYAFLFSKKVYEGLP
+234 GYAFLFSKKVYDGLP
-249 ADIQKVLRDTAREL
+249 ADIQKVMRDTAREL
-263 APFERAETAR
+263 ASFERQDTAR
-273 RESGYIERIRKG
+273 REAGYIERIKKG
-285 GSQIVEFSA
+285 GSQIVTLSPQELQ
-294 AEKAA
+294 A
-299 FEQAFRP
+299 FEKAFRP

-318 LLKEA
+318 LLKET
-323 YAHIETLRKK
+323 YAHIDKLRK